1 MQNNFDTSFIP
12 QQPLLRVEGVK
23 SRKEPINF
31 ALILSLIVFFV
42 VLIMAGGIYFY
53 SKQIDARVLARA
65 AELESLELAL
75 DAKDVAKY
83 KEVDSRIRVAKAIVR
98 DHRVFSVIL
107 DLLEVGTASNV
118 GLNSLEYTVN
128 EVDGAS
134 VSIAGV
140 APSYDAVYFQFES
153 WRALAPLVMRVDSE
167 LVTLDDLTGLVV
179 FRAKIALSPEYMKY
193 AKVYA
198 TSKPASST
206 DSITPLSP

>member
-12 QQPLLRVEGVK
+12 QQPLLRVEGTK

-31 ALILSLIVFFV
+31 ALILALIIFFV

-75 DAKDVAKY
+75 DAKDVSTY

-107 DLLEVGTASNV
+107 DVLEVGTASNV
-118 GLNSLEYTVN
+118 GLNSLEYTIN
-128 EVDGAS
+128 DVDGAS
-134 VSIAGV
+134 VSVSGV
-140 APSYDAVYFQFES
+140 APTYDAVYFQFES
-153 WRALAPLVMRVDSE
+153 WRALAPLVTRIDSD
-167 LVTLDDLTGLVV
+167 LVTLDDLTGLVK
-179 FRAKIALSPEYMKY
+179 FRAKISLSLDYMGY

-198 TSKPASST
+198 TSKAPQSDESL
-206 DSITPLSP
+206 TPLSP